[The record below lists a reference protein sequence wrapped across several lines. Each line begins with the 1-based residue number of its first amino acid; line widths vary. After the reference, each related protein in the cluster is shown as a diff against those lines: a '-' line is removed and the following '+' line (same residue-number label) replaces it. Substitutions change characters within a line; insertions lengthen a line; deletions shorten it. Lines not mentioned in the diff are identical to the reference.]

1 MKLPS
6 AYPQATG
13 KILIRFHYQTCVDP
27 EFFVNGVEAQLTE
40 KSSDSFFSHLLI
52 FQRRSNGY
60 FKENYN
66 LPGFLGGGPTFSRE
80 GPTVYMGGGTIVFF
94 FPIKTFRYCVFPNR
108 GPELLS
114 YSLDL
119 RMSEP
124 TALSSIKFPTR
135 KDMVDIKTNESSKVV
150 SLRTFRCTQVVLY
163 TKLFVSIPSFR
174 NSIMSVSESRTNTL

>member
-40 KSSDSFFSHLLI
+40 KNSDSFFSPLLI
-52 FQRRSNGY
+52 FQRTSNGY

-80 GPTVYMGGGTIVFF
+80 GLTVYMGGGTIVF
-94 FPIKTFRYCVFPNR
+94 FPIKTFRYCVFPKR

-114 YSLDL
+114 SSLDL

-124 TALSSIKFPTR
+124 TALSSIEFPTR
-135 KDMVDIKTNESSKVV
+135 EHMVDSRKNESSKVV

-174 NSIMSVSESRTNTL
+174 NSIMSVSESRTYRL